1 MGFCIPVSIDD
12 VHVGPDGSVIVTGK
26 QICWGDDVPAP
37 PVPVPAPGSGG
48 APGTAPAPATISPDQ
63 SSTRTG
69 TQTEADAR
77 TREDSCTENCPL
89 CSPRKEGG
97 PYMRYFGQVKAGAQR
112 GYAYQH
118 FICPWHAY
126 VPESNMIEEWAWGG
140 VNFDGLSPAE
150 CHLWEAKH
158 GYDNFL
164 VQRDW
169 SADGGPELADW
180 AVRAGV
186 AQTVFEPMIREA
198 RRQHMLVSQHYGKVE
213 LTWVFSNMTTRLYVG
228 ALLLQRV
235 TGWYHDMQVRPFGGS

>member
-97 PYMRYFGQVKAGAQR
+97 PYMRYFG
-112 GYAYQH
+112 
-118 FICPWHAY
+118 
-126 VPESNMIEEWAWGG
+126 
-140 VNFDGLSPAE
+140 
-150 CHLWEAKH
+150 
-158 GYDNFL
+158 
-164 VQRDW
+164 
-169 SADGGPELADW
+169 
-180 AVRAGV
+180 
-186 AQTVFEPMIREA
+186 
-198 RRQHMLVSQHYGKVE
+198 
-213 LTWVFSNMTTRLYVG
+213 
-228 ALLLQRV
+228 
-235 TGWYHDMQVRPFGGS
+235 